1 MFIPPR
7 RIVFTGG
14 GLRSLGHLGAL
25 ETLQEKGL
33 LKNVKEYVGVSA
45 GALIGF
51 CMMLGYDLQEL
62 KKAVCEFDFTVL
74 QNAHPEIVLEFFSKY
89 GVDSGEYV
97 EKFLVSLLR
106 IKGHPIDMTFADWAQ
121 MYPKSPRLRCF
132 ACILNTCEMKEFSVQ
147 KTPKISFVFAL
158 RASMCLPLYFV
169 PLRDPDT
176 HHYLVDGGLIHN
188 FPMNFLTEEEKE
200 EALGI
205 SFLYTKN
212 KVDDI
217 QDFVGFLAQVY
228 NCSFNPRT
236 YQVQKENKLRCII
249 IPTGQMSAYNFD
261 ISKELREELIAL
273 GKQATEDYC
282 STYLKRIAE
291 HQKPVR
297 RYSVG

>member
-1 MFIPPR
+1 MIIPPK

-14 GLRSLGHLGAL
+14 GLRSLGHIGAL
-25 ETLQEKGL
+25 EALQEKGL
-33 LKNVKEYVGVSA
+33 LKHVKEYVGVSA

-51 CMMLGYDLQEL
+51 CMMLGYDIAEL
-62 KKAVCEFDFTVL
+62 KKAVVEFDFTFL
-74 QNAHPEIVLEFFSKY
+74 QNTHPEIVFDFLSSY
-89 GVDSGEYV
+89 GVDTGERL
-97 EKFLVSLLR
+97 EKFLISLLR
-106 IKGHPIDMTFADWAQ
+106 IKGYPIDMTFEQWFSQ
-121 MYPKSPRLRCF
+121 NPKAPRLRCF
-132 ACILNTCEMKEFSVQ
+132 ATNLNICEMKEFSTE
-147 KTPKISFVFAL
+147 KTPHLSFVFAL

-169 PLRDPDT
+169 PLKDPDT

-188 FPMNFLTEEEKE
+188 FPMNFLSCEEKE

-212 KVDDI
+212 KVDEI
-217 QDFVGFLAQVY
+217 HDFIGFLAQMY
-228 NCSFNPRT
+228 NCGFNPRT

-261 ISKELREELIAL
+261 LSKESREELINL

-282 STYLKRIAE
+282 ATYLQKIAE
-291 HQKPVR
+291 YQRPIR